1 MMNSIQSSND
11 AGGGSVTSMESHCQQ
26 SSKFLRAKRRSLA
39 QNDLL
44 WGMLDDI
51 SAQVKWPVDGVEQFL
66 PKEDWKV
73 ILTAGVKKE
82 ARIAAGVSG
91 GFVMLGTPT
100 SRMTVAEMTELIDF
114 IRWFG
119 DSKSVAWSDSPEA
132 A

>member
-1 MMNSIQSSND
+1 MNSIQSSND
-11 AGGGSVTSMESHCQQ
+11 AGGGSVIPMERSLQ
-26 SSKFLRAKRRSLA
+26 SSKFLRAKRRSLE
-39 QNDLL
+39 QNNLL
-44 WGMLDDI
+44 WQMLQDVA
-51 SAQVKWPVDGVEQFL
+51 SQVRWPVDGIEQL
-66 PKEDWKV
+66 LCKEDWKV

-119 DSKSVAWSDSPEA
+119 DSKQVAWSDSPEA

>member
-1 MMNSIQSSND
+1 MNSIQSSND
-11 AGGGSVTSMESHCQQ
+11 AGGGSVIPMERSQQ

-44 WGMLDDI
+44 WGMLGDV
-51 SAQVKWPVDGVEQFL
+51 SEQVKWPVDGVEQFL
-66 PKEDWKV
+66 PPHDWKI

-100 SRMTVAEMTELIDF
+100 SRMTVAEMGDLLTF

-119 DSKSVAWSDSPEA
+119 DERGVAWSDAPEA

>member
-1 MMNSIQSSND
+1 MMNSIQSLSD
-11 AGGGSVTSMESHCQQ
+11 AGGGSVIQMERSQQ
-26 SSKFLRAKRRSLA
+26 SSKFLRAKRRSLE
-39 QNDLL
+39 QNNLL
-44 WGMLDDI
+44 WQMLQDVA
-51 SAQVKWPVDGVEQFL
+51 SQVRWPVDGVEQFL
-66 PKEDWKV
+66 CKEDWKV

-119 DSKSVAWSDSPEA
+119 DSKQVVWSDSPEA

>member
-1 MMNSIQSSND
+1 MMNSIQSLSD
-11 AGGGSVTSMESHCQQ
+11 AGGGSVIPMERSQQ
-26 SSKFLRAKRRSLA
+26 SSKFLRAKRRSLE
-39 QNDLL
+39 QNSLL
-44 WGMLDDI
+44 WQMLQDVA
-51 SAQVKWPVDGVEQFL
+51 SQVRWPVDGIEQL
-66 PKEDWKV
+66 LCKEDWKV